1 MFSKTEKRLYEILGE
16 NRTDTIIT
24 RIKRKVQE
32 IEDGLGPKLLF
43 GKGPKLFGSITKYGF
58 DSWCMGVVL
67 CVQFISLIYVTI
79 NHENENNI
87 IFWILFA
94 ISIITTI
101 IPLLFVYAGKCQLN
115 IYCKVIK
122 NMIGDINDI
131 NKQYQI
137 NISDLQE
144 RLQERVDK

>member
-32 IEDGLGPKLLF
+32 IEDGLGPKL
-43 GKGPKLFGSITKYGF
+43 FGSITKYGF

-67 CVQFISLIYVTI
+67 CVQFILLLYITI
-79 NHENENNI
+79 NHEDENNI

-101 IPLLFVYAGKCQLN
+101 IPLLFVYGGKCQLN

-122 NMIGDINDI
+122 NMIGDVNDI

-144 RLQERVDK
+144 RVDK